1 MLATYLTKDKIQ
13 KFNQSLTWEEAI
25 NRAATPLLENG
36 SIKGSYVNQMI
47 QNVHMMGPYIVIAPN
62 IAFAH
67 ARPEDGVLQT
77 DISLLV
83 TESPVSFSAKPEH
96 QCQLIFVFAAADSES
111 HLQLLSAL
119 SVFLSDEEQVKRLL
133 QASSVQEIATIIQ
146 S

>member
-1 MLATYLTKDKIQ
+1 MLETYLTEDKIQ
-13 KFNQSLTWEEAI
+13 MTSQSLDWEEAI
-25 NRAATPLLENG
+25 KRAATPLLTNG

-47 QNVHMMGPYIVIAPN
+47 QNVHTMGPYIVIAPN

-67 ARPEDGVLQT
+67 ARPEDGVQQT

-83 TESPVSFSAKPEH
+83 SESPVSFSAKPEH

-119 SVFLSDEEQVKRLL
+119 SVFLSDEEQVKRLI
-133 QASSVQEIATIIQ
+133 QAKSVQELVQVIQ